1 VRLQSIVGKE
11 VRARKTPIL
20 IFKPDQTIRAAERIE
35 RILHD
40 QATMPPRPEPP
51 AADDGEA

>member
-1 VRLQSIVGKE
+1 

-35 RILHD
+35 RILHE

-51 AADDGEA
+51 ASADGPADDGET